1 MDLTKEKD
9 LNEFLDIKLDYEPL
23 RDEVVLNY
31 PTKKERDELNKTRSG
46 ITLTTKD
53 NLVDDYIHT
62 VLAVGPDVKY
72 VKVGDRVL
80 IRKVSNGHTIL
91 TVNEKSFVQVTE
103 FNIYGKVKNENKKNV
118 TTTSGLLL

>member
-62 VLAVGPDVKY
+62 VLATGPLVKE

-80 IRKVSNGHTIL
+80 IRKVNGGHTIL